1 MRSLPLAPCYPS
13 ASAVRRASVCV
24 APWSLGL
31 PREDTTSPDAE
42 RGRLL
47 HAGAEALARRDNLE
61 WCNDLLRGRLD
72 DGTFPF
78 GSAEREAFAFT
89 MAHVEETLAADREA
103 AIGPGKLGLWLVE
116 QGIEYRPG
124 FPDEARLVERPVGD
138 EVPGWFSGSADLVY
152 LRADGVL
159 VVADW
164 KFGPRSRFTA
174 ERAEEHWQGWTL
186 ALGFATALGIAAAR
200 PSNVVA
206 RFEARYV
213 DENGV
218 WVDGVDITGAELEA
232 HASTLTELE
241 ERIRAG
247 EGPQIGPACGDC
259 KAKAACPAWTTL
271 AAITREELST
281 GAGSLEQPPQTEDE
295 ARRLLYALQTVRRWE
310 GQASDWLRG
319 YVLTH
324 QPIQLGMGLELVPL
338 ARKTMKVLDTPEAMA
353 VIERIAPG
361 AVETAPKKKATTTS
375 IRRAARDA
383 VGEDIKSASDRKK
396 AKDAAEARVLD
407 ELVAAGAIREAGTV
421 YAIGTRRA
429 TGETYEVLDRF
440 GGDDEEVDHG

>member
-61 WCNDLLRGRLD
+61 WCNDLLRGRLN

-116 QGIEYRPG
+116 QGVEWRSG
-124 FPDEARLVERPVGD
+124 FPDEARLVDRGPGD
-138 EVPGWFSGSADLVY
+138 EVPGWYSGTADLVY
-152 LRADGVL
+152 VRADGVL

-164 KFGPRSRFTA
+164 KFGPRSRYTA

-186 ALGFATALGIAAAR
+186 ALGFATALGISAAR
-200 PSNVVA
+200 PSDVVA

-213 DENGV
+213 DEHGA
-218 WVDGVDITGAELEA
+218 WVDGYDITGAELEA
-232 HASTLTELE
+232 HAGTLTELE
-241 ERIRAG
+241 ARIRAS
-247 EGPQIGPACGDC
+247 EGPRVGPACGDC
-259 KAKAACPAWTTL
+259 KAKAACPAWGALVETAIERVGVALPPSLLWDVPATPEE
-271 AAITREELST
+271 AAMAWQALKALE
-281 GAGSLEQPPQTEDE
+281 GAVPV
-295 ARRLLYALQTVRRWE
+295 VRRNIE
-310 GQASDWLRG
+310 AVVRAGGPVD
-319 YVLTH
+319 
-324 QPIQLGMGLELVPL
+324 LGMGLELH
-338 ARKTMKVLDTPEAMA
+338 AKATDGKERALDTPEALA
-353 VIERIAPG
+353 VAAQILGVEPG
-361 AVETAPKKKATTTS
+361 AFTRPTTS
-375 IRRAARDA
+375 KGAMVKAWARKTGKKTSGADA
-383 VGEDIKSASDRKK
+383 K
-396 AKDAAEARVLD
+396 AMAKHL
-407 ELVAAGAIREAGTV
+407 REAGV
-421 YAIGTRRA
+421 LVVGAPGVKLDVRRRDGA
-429 TGETYEVLDRF
+429 K
-440 GGDDEEVDHG
+440 DDSEDEEEVDHG